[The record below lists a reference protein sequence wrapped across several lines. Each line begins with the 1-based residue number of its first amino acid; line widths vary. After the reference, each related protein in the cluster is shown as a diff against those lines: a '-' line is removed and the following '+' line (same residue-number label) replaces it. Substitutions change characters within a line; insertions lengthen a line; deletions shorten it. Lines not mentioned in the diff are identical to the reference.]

1 MHLDAPS
8 ALKMGGRFKN
18 ATPVASCAFGAIFLI
33 DSQMLKFCGIRGRGN
48 GEIVMVSTSAWAHSN
63 NKCLWVCRGV
73 KEVVQDG
80 DVDLVG
86 NVALAATRIQKVVTH
101 GNGPMALLVV
111 IIASGKMASVVYTNA
126 SIHRICCV

>member
-33 DSQMLKFCGIRGRGN
+33 DSQMLKFCEIGGGD
-48 GEIVMVSTSAWAHSN
+48 GEIVTVSTSAWAHSN
-63 NKCLWVCRGV
+63 NECLWVRPGG
-73 KEVVQDG
+73 KEVARDG

-86 NVALAATRIQKVVTH
+86 NIALAATRIPKVVTH
-101 GNGPMALLVV
+101 GNGPMALLVP
-111 IIASGKMASVVYTNA
+111 
-126 SIHRICCV
+126 

>member
-18 ATPVASCAFGAIFLI
+18 ATPVTLCAFGAIFLI
-33 DSQMLKFCGIRGRGN
+33 DSQTLKFCGIGGGGN
-48 GEIVMVSTSAWAHSN
+48 GEIVTMSTSAWAHSN
-63 NKCLWVCRGV
+63 NKCLRVCRGV
-73 KEVVQDG
+73 KEVAWDG
-80 DVDLVG
+80 NVDLVG
-86 NVALAATRIQKVVTH
+86 NVALAATHIQKVVTH

-111 IIASGKMASVVYTNA
+111 IIVSGKMARVVYTNA